1 LLGRAERQVH
11 AGAYVR
17 GLLLDGERKF
27 IRPLVDPLSGGGE
40 CAFRHRDDQSPA
52 DVALVSAA
60 GVDRRSG
67 APRAGQ
73 GARGGD
79 LRDQERLG
87 ARGAGYRAR
96 AGRRPPGG
104 ARRCGRRDE
113 PRLSRGLGR
122 PWPALLRANGAQRE
136 GLGHGRDR
144 NFNRGGS
151 AIRRVYDAITARAR
165 TDRRAAACPPPRARA
180 SRAVGTAG
188 TVGGM
193 PAGTN
198 LPRRW
203 GRPPTPKVPA
213 GGGASGLGSG
223 DRRGVGGRAWGA

>member
-1 LLGRAERQVH
+1 M
-11 AGAYVR
+11 
-17 GLLLDGERKF
+17 GLAA
-27 IRPLVDPLSGGGE
+27 IVPQAGGE
-40 CAFRHRDDQSPA
+40 VAEAVPSQLFP
-52 DVALVSAA
+52 ALV
-60 GVDRRSG
+60 
-67 APRAGQ
+67 
-73 GARGGD
+73 
-79 LRDQERLG
+79 E
-87 ARGAGYRAR
+87 
-96 AGRRPPGG
+96 
-104 ARRCGRRDE
+104 
-113 PRLSRGLGR
+113 
-122 PWPALLRANGAQRE
+122 
-136 GLGHGRDR
+136 RDR